1 MSKITYTDKVDNVVS
16 ALPNINKVKAADL
29 NEIKESVNAIY
40 DDKGGFANYEDLAT
54 ITTPIVLTADTWTN
68 LTNDKQGD
76 HTTEVYKP
84 AYVTGSLWN
93 TAASKIDFTE
103 VPIGKVVLL
112 KVDFQIVET
121 ANNTILECQIVGGGH
136 TMQVL
141 TTEMK
146 SSGDDHH
153 YSVTNMVWVE
163 DAAMQT
169 AGMNV
174 QLRTSNNSEVEVHNI
189 MITII

>member
-68 LTNDKQGD
+68 LTNDKQGP

-112 KVDFQIVET
+112 KVDFQIVQT

-174 QLRTSNNSEVEVHNI
+174 QLRTSNNSQVEVHNI

>member
-112 KVDFQIVET
+112 KVDFQIVQT

-174 QLRTSNNSEVEVHNI
+174 QLRTSNNSQVEVHNI

>member
-1 MSKITYTDKVDNVVS
+1 MSKITYTDKVDNTVS
-16 ALPNINKVKAADL
+16 ALPAINKVAAADL

-54 ITTPIVLTADTWTN
+54 ITTPIVLSSDTWTN
-68 LTNDKQGD
+68 LTNDKQGA

-93 TAASKIDFTE
+93 SATSKIDFTE

-136 TMQVL
+136 TMQIL

-146 SSGDDHH
+146 FQNDDHH

-174 QLRTSNNSEVEVHNI
+174 QLRTSHNSQVEVHNI

>member
-54 ITTPIVLTADTWTN
+54 ITVPIVLTANTWTN

-112 KVDFQIVET
+112 KVDFQIVQT

-153 YSVTNMVWVE
+153 YSVTNMLWVE

-169 AGMNV
+169 AGTNI
-174 QLRTSNNSEVEVHNI
+174 QLKTSNNSQVEVHNI

>member
-54 ITTPIVLTADTWTN
+54 ITVPIVLTANTWTN

-103 VPIGKVVLL
+103 VPIGKVVLI
-112 KVDFQIVET
+112 KVDFQIVQT

-153 YSVTNMVWVE
+153 YSVTNMLWVE

-169 AGMNV
+169 AGTNI
-174 QLRTSNNSEVEVHNI
+174 QLKTSNNSQVEVHNI

>member
-1 MSKITYTDKVDNVVS
+1 MSKITYTDKVDNVIS

-54 ITTPIVLTADTWTN
+54 ITTPIVLTANVWTII
-68 LTNDKQGD
+68 TNDKQGE
-76 HTTEVYKP
+76 HTTEVFKP
-84 AYVTGSLWN
+84 SYVTGSLWN
-93 TAASKIDFTE
+93 SASSKIDFTE

-112 KVDFQIVET
+112 KVDFQIVQT
-121 ANNTILECQIVGGGH
+121 ANNTILDCQIVGGGH

-174 QLRTSNNSEVEVHNI
+174 QLRTSNNSQVEVHNI
-189 MITII
+189 MVTIL

>member
-1 MSKITYTDKVDNVVS
+1 MSKITYTDKVDNVIS

-29 NEIKESVNAIY
+29 NEIKDSVNAIY
-40 DDKGGFANYEDLAT
+40 DDKGGFANYEDVAT
-54 ITTPIVLTADTWTN
+54 LTTPIVLTANTWTN
-68 LTNDKQGD
+68 ITNDKQGE

-84 AYVTGSLWN
+84 DYVTGSLWN
-93 TAASKIDFTE
+93 SATSKIDLTE

-112 KVDFQIVET
+112 KVDFQIVQT

-136 TMQVL
+136 SMQVL

-153 YSVTNMVWVE
+153 YSVTNMVYVE

-174 QLRTSNNSEVEVHNI
+174 QLRTSNNSQVEIHNI

>member
-1 MSKITYTDKVDNVVS
+1 MSKITYTNKVDNTVS
-16 ALPNINKVKAADL
+16 ELPDINKVKAADL

-40 DDKGGFANYEDLAT
+40 DDKGGFANYEDTAT
-54 ITTPIVLTADTWTN
+54 LSTPIVLSADTWTN
-68 LTNDKQGD
+68 ITNDKQGE

-93 TAASKIDFTE
+93 SATSKIDLTE

-112 KVDFQIVET
+112 KVDFQITET
-121 ANNTILECQIVGGGH
+121 ANNTVLECQMVGGGH
-136 TMQVL
+136 TMQIL

-146 SSGDDHH
+146 FQSGTHH
-153 YSVTNMVWVE
+153 YSITNMVYVE

-169 AGMNV
+169 AGLNI
-174 QLRTSNNSEVEVHNI
+174 QLKTSSNSQVEMHNI

>member
-1 MSKITYTDKVDNVVS
+1 MSKITYTDKVDNTVS
-16 ALPNINKVKAADL
+16 ALPAINKVAAADL

-54 ITTPIVLTADTWTN
+54 ITTPIVLSSDTWTN
-68 LTNDKQGD
+68 LTNDKQGA

-93 TAASKIDFTE
+93 SATSKIDFTE

-136 TMQVL
+136 TMQIL

>member
-103 VPIGKVVLL
+103 VPIGKVVLI
-112 KVDFQIVET
+112 KVDFQIVQT

-153 YSVTNMVWVE
+153 YSVTNMLWVE

-169 AGMNV
+169 AGTNI
-174 QLRTSNNSEVEVHNI
+174 QLKTSNNSQVEVHNI
-189 MITII
+189 MITIL

>member
-1 MSKITYTDKVDNVVS
+1 MSKITYTDKVDIVVS

-103 VPIGKVVLL
+103 VPIGKVVLI
-112 KVDFQIVET
+112 KVDFQIVQT

-153 YSVTNMVWVE
+153 YSVTNMLWVE

-169 AGMNV
+169 AGTNI
-174 QLRTSNNSEVEVHNI
+174 QLKTSNNSQVEVHNI
-189 MITII
+189 

>member
-16 ALPNINKVKAADL
+16 ALPDINKVKAADL

-40 DDKGGFANYEDLAT
+40 DDKGGFANYEDVAT
-54 ITTPIVLTADTWTN
+54 LTTPIVLTANVWTN
-68 LTNDKQGD
+68 ITNDKQGE

-93 TAASKIDFTE
+93 SATSKIDLSE
-103 VPIGKVVLL
+103 VAVGKVVLI
-112 KVDFQIVET
+112 KVDFEIVET
-121 ANNTILECQIVGGGH
+121 SNNTILQGQLIGGGH
-136 TMQVL
+136 TVQLL

-146 SSGDDHH
+146 FASGTHH
-153 YSVTNMVWVE
+153 YGITNMIYVE

-169 AGMNV
+169 AGLNI
-174 QLRTSNNSEVEVHNI
+174 QLKTSSNSEVEMHNI

>member
-112 KVDFQIVET
+112 KVDFQIVQT

-146 SSGDDHH
+146 SQNDDHH

-174 QLRTSNNSEVEVHNI
+174 QLRTSNNSQVEVHNI

>member
-68 LTNDKQGD
+68 LTNDKQGP

-93 TAASKIDFTE
+93 AAASKIDFTE
-103 VPIGKVVLL
+103 VPIGKVVLI
-112 KVDFQIVET
+112 KVDFQIVQT

-174 QLRTSNNSEVEVHNI
+174 QLRTSNNSQVEVHNI

>member
-54 ITTPIVLTADTWTN
+54 ITTPIVLTANVWTN
-68 LTNDKQGD
+68 ITNDKLGP

-112 KVDFQIVET
+112 KVDFQIVQT

-136 TMQVL
+136 TMQIL

-146 SSGDDHH
+146 FQNDDHH

-174 QLRTSNNSEVEVHNI
+174 QLRTSNNSQVEVHNI

>member
-54 ITTPIVLTADTWTN
+54 ITVPIVLTANTWTN

-112 KVDFQIVET
+112 KVDFQIVQT

-136 TMQVL
+136 SMQVL

-174 QLRTSNNSEVEVHNI
+174 QLRTSNNSQVEVHNI

>member
-1 MSKITYTDKVDNVVS
+1 MSKITYTDKVDNVIS

-112 KVDFQIVET
+112 KVDFQIVQT

-136 TMQVL
+136 TMQIL

-146 SSGDDHH
+146 TQNDDHH

-174 QLRTSNNSEVEVHNI
+174 QLRTSNNSQVEVHNI
-189 MITII
+189 MVTIL

>member
-16 ALPNINKVKAADL
+16 ALPAINKVAAADL

-40 DDKGGFANYEDLAT
+40 DDKGGFANYEDVAT
-54 ITTPIVLTADTWTN
+54 LTTPIVLTADTWTN
-68 LTNDKQGD
+68 LTNDKQGE

-93 TAASKIDFTE
+93 SATSKIDLTE
-103 VPIGKVVLL
+103 IPIGKVVLI
-112 KVDFQIVET
+112 KVDFQITET
-121 ANNTILECQIVGGGH
+121 LNNTVLECQMVGGGH
-136 TMQVL
+136 TMQIL

-146 SSGDDHH
+146 FRNDTHH
-153 YSVTNMVWVE
+153 YAVSNMIWVE

-174 QLRTSNNSEVEVHNI
+174 QLRTSNNSQVAVHNI

>member
-1 MSKITYTDKVDNVVS
+1 MSKITYTDKVDNTVS
-16 ALPNINKVKAADL
+16 QLPDINKVKAADL

-40 DDKGGFANYEDLAT
+40 DDKGGFANYEDVAT
-54 ITTPIVLTADTWTN
+54 LTTPIVLTADTWTN
-68 LTNDKQGD
+68 ITNDKQGE

-93 TAASKIDFTE
+93 SATSKIDFSE
-103 VPIGKVVLL
+103 IPIGKVVLI
-112 KVDFQIVET
+112 KVDFQITET
-121 ANNTILECQIVGGGH
+121 ANNTVLECQMVGGGH
-136 TMQVL
+136 TMQIL

-146 SSGDDHH
+146 YQNDTHH
-153 YSVTNMVWVE
+153 YAVSNMIWVE

-169 AGMNV
+169 AGMSI
-174 QLRTSNNSEVEVHNI
+174 QLKTSKNSEVEIHNI

>member
-103 VPIGKVVLL
+103 VPIGKVVLI
-112 KVDFQIVET
+112 KVDFQIVQT

-153 YSVTNMVWVE
+153 YSVTNMLWVE

-169 AGMNV
+169 AGANV
-174 QLRTSNNSEVEVHNI
+174 QLRTSNNSQVEVHNI
-189 MITII
+189 MITIL

>member
-112 KVDFQIVET
+112 KVDFQIVQT

-153 YSVTNMVWVE
+153 YSVTNMLWVE

-169 AGMNV
+169 AGTNI
-174 QLRTSNNSEVEVHNI
+174 QLKTSNNSQVEVHNI
-189 MITII
+189 MITIL

>member
-16 ALPNINKVKAADL
+16 ALPDINKVKAADL

-93 TAASKIDFTE
+93 AAASKIDFTE
-103 VPIGKVVLL
+103 VPIGKVVLI
-112 KVDFQIVET
+112 KVDFQIVQT

-174 QLRTSNNSEVEVHNI
+174 QLRTSNNSQVEVHNI
-189 MITII
+189 MVTIL